1 MKKIGV
7 SLFISFSLI
16 FFLAVCSEYPTA
28 PDQPNELSTPESDS
42 SSGSNVTASSG
53 IFRLVLTDKPAD
65 NVKYIYVKVD
75 IIRVHKAPGNFIQV
89 AEDVPEFDLLELKNN
104 PQAIVETELEAGH
117 YNQIRM
123 SVESGRIIVDE
134 EGVDMKYS
142 LDVPSGEIKI
152 PVQFQI
158 EESGKVQI
166 TLDFDA
172 DKSIKVNKKGKNNNY
187 RLRPVIKVTGV
198 SYS

>member
-7 SLFISFSLI
+7 SLFISFFLI
-16 FFLAVCSEYPTA
+16 FFLVVCSKYPTA
-28 PDQPNELSTPESDS
+28 PDEPVATMNTDS

-65 NVKYIYVKVD
+65 NVKYIYVKVS
-75 IIRVHKAPGNFIQV
+75 IIRVHKAPGNFIEV
-89 AEDVPEFDLLELKNN
+89 AKDVPEFELLELKKN

-134 EGVDMKYS
+134 EDVEMEYS

-172 DKSIKVNKKGKNNNY
+172 DKSIKVNKKGKNNEY